1 MQKIGMPQ
9 LKHLPSGP
17 YTLTDLLLAWSMVL
31 AVFVGFWLLKR
42 YLKKA
47 QKKRPYTKRLKD
59 RLQNGQKRHKQ

>member
-1 MQKIGMPQ
+1 MPQ

-17 YTLTDLLLAWSMVL
+17 YTLTDLLLVWSMIL

-47 QKKRPYTKRLKD
+47 QKKQPYAKRLKD
-59 RLQNGQKRHKQ
+59 RLQNGKKRHKQ